1 MARNLF
7 QVSDLQLGIQINVL
21 LEKIEN
27 KVKIKQH
34 LDNLIPN
41 QLKLVG
47 WLTKCH
53 VKKCC
58 EARVAHKKQYEYIK
72 V

>member
-1 MARNLF
+1 MACDLF
-7 QVSDLQLGIQINVL
+7 QISYLHLSVKIDIL

-41 QLKLVG
+41 QLELVG